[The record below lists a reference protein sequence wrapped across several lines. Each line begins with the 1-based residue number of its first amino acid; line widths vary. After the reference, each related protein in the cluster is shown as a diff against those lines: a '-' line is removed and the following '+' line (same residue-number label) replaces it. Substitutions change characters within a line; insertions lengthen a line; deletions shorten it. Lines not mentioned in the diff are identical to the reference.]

1 MLKRMPFPLL
11 AALLLCL
18 ALSGG
23 LGAGA
28 DKLYGYGVTSMMT
41 AVDGPMP
48 LQEALARA
56 EELYRDAALRMFR
69 ILQVGR
75 QLT

>member
-1 MLKRMPFPLL
+1 
-11 AALLLCL
+11 L